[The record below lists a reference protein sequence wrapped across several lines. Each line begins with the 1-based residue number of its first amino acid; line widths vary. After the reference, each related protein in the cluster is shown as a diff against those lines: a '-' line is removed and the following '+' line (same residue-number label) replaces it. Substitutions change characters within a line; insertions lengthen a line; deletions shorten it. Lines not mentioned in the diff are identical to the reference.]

1 MATGIANSE
10 IVHGR
15 RKRFIRTAFV
25 GFLHW
30 EYTRRPNVFPI
41 VVPIVVLVVFFQYTF
56 IYHSVAAARRWNHF
70 VPWQSVFVTWVG
82 DVNVGLLFILRTT
95 VMVVSV
101 FTGRH
106 SVGFAQASFPI
117 FRACAH
123 YNVDALHFPIRRLS
137 FGFQHAI
144 FARPRVDL

>member
-1 MATGIANSE
+1 MAAT
-10 IVHGR
+10 
-15 RKRFIRTAFV
+15 
-25 GFLHW
+25 
-30 EYTRRPNVFPI
+30 
-41 VVPIVVLVVFFQYTF
+41 
-56 IYHSVAAARRWNHF
+56 RRWNNF

-82 DVNVGLLFILRTT
+82 NVNVGLLFILRTT

-101 FTGRH
+101 FAGRH

-117 FRACAH
+117 FRACA
-123 YNVDALHFPIRRLS
+123 YNDVNALHFPIGRLS